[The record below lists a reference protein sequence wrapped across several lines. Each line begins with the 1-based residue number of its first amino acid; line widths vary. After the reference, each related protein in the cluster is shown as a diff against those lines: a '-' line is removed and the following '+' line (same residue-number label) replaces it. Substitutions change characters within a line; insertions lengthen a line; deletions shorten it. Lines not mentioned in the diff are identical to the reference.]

1 MDPLV
6 NNRQKQVVGLIRTT
20 FLKRFESSLAAFTG
34 SCLDMAERIASW
46 IQANATSVPGT
57 EERLA
62 AWRSAHSDT
71 ISALNLD
78 FRPSRAADDP
88 EEDIVLSE
96 EQEFELHLN
105 PAEFRL
111 DDMIDDAFADLD
123 QLAVLLERAKQVG
136 VAGDSKYEQLR
147 KLLLGGAKTANKAG
161 DLFDPSFA
169 KQKVLVFTE
178 FSDTA
183 RYLHE
188 RLVDDGLTDV
198 DWLDG
203 SRTSD
208 RVKMIQRLAPHYNG
222 LTKEERAQLQPLRVL
237 ISTDVLSEGV
247 NLQDATQIIN
257 YDIHWNPVRLM
268 QRIGRIDR
276 RLNPEIEANI
286 VAEDPSTKKGRGT
299 IAVRNFLPNDELNA
313 ILSLYSRVQARALL
327 ISKTLGIPGGKLLN
341 EDDIFDDSKVF
352 DAFLREYQGDMSPVE
367 QLRLKLLGYLHD
379 DPQLAGRLEGIP
391 DGAHTAIAGTR
402 EAMFTCTI
410 EPVHVQ
416 EGESH
421 AAHWTLDPGRPRW
434 ALHPADGDPVLDL
447 LAIDAEIACQP
458 TTPAVP
464 HPDPEAAS
472 TRLREVARARIQA
485 LRKDGQPMDAP
496 AAVRVAWMETVS

>member
-1 MDPLV
+1 M
-6 NNRQKQVVGLIRTT
+6 
-20 FLKRFESSLAAFTG
+20 
-34 SCLDMAERIASW
+34 
-46 IQANATSVPGT
+46 
-57 EERLA
+57 
-62 AWRSAHSDT
+62 
-71 ISALNLD
+71 
-78 FRPSRAADDP
+78 
-88 EEDIVLSE
+88 
-96 EQEFELHLN
+96 
-105 PAEFRL
+105 
-111 DDMIDDAFADLD
+111 
-123 QLAVLLERAKQVG
+123 
-136 VAGDSKYEQLR
+136 
-147 KLLLGGAKTANKAG
+147 
-161 DLFDPSFA
+161 
-169 KQKVLVFTE
+169 FTE

-183 RYLHE
+183 RYLYE

-222 LTKEERAQLQPLRVL
+222 LTDEGREQLVPLRVL

-276 RLNPEIEANI
+276 RLNPEVEAAI
-286 VAEDPSTKKGRGT
+286 VAENPSTKKIRGT

-327 ISKTLGIPGGKLLN
+327 ISKTLGIPGGKLLD

-367 QLRLKLLGYLHD
+367 QLRLKLLGYLHA
-379 DPQLAGRLEGIP
+379 DPGLEARLEAIP
-391 DGAHTAIAGTR
+391 DGAHAAITGMRDAI
-402 EAMFTCTI
+402 FTCTVESI
-410 EPVHVQ
+410 HVQ

-421 AAHWTLDPGRPRW
+421 AAHWTMNPGRPRW
-434 ALHPADGDPVLDL
+434 ALHPTDGEPVLDL
-447 LAIDAEIACQP
+447 LAIDAEISCEP
-458 TTPAVP
+458 GTPAVP
-464 HPDPEAAS
+464 HPDPSVAVS
-472 TRLREVARARIQA
+472 RLREISRARIQA

-496 AAVRVAWMETVS
+496 STVSVAWIETVS